1 MPEKSFDHDEYL
13 AKEVKDALLAQTDS
27 AGIDI
32 QVSAEDGKVRLYGVV
47 DALSHKS
54 AAEEIMRKIPGVR
67 GIDNDITVANEE
79 TLSDKDLE
87 GAVAAKLAEVPEYAR
102 IGVRVQKG
110 VVTLMGE
117 ARSYEDLDGA
127 VRLAEGVPGV
137 REVRSEKVKVGVG
150 EEEDDADVSR
160 TALRLLAR
168 MGYDPDQFQVYTADG
183 ALHVKGIVPTRTDR
197 SRIKT
202 AMRGIRG
209 VAKLEALLVAEDE
222 MLQDDELH

>member
-54 AAEEIMRKIPGVR
+54 AAEEIVRKIPGVR

>member
-32 QVSAEDGKVRLYGVV
+32 QESAEDGKVRLYGVV

-54 AAEEIMRKIPGVR
+54 AAEEIVRKIPGVR

>member
-87 GAVAAKLAEVPEYAR
+87 GAVAAKLAGVPEYAR

>member
-54 AAEEIMRKIPGVR
+54 AAEEIVRKIPGVR

-209 VAKLEALLVAEDE
+209 VAKLEALLVSEDE
-222 MLQDDELH
+222 MLQDDEVH